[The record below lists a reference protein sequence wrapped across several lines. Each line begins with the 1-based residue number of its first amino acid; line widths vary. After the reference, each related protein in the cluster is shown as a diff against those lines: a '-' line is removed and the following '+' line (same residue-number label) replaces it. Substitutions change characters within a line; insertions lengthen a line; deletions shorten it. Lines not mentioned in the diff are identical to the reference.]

1 MNTSIKNP
9 LLAKCLKLTEM
20 SSTSLCCVNPGARG
34 QERSVGAEG
43 GFVIAMS
50 VLDGSHSVLP
60 ELKPLPAQER
70 EVSFPVVATSG
81 GFA

>member
-1 MNTSIKNP
+1 MGS
-9 LLAKCLKLTEM
+9 
-20 SSTSLCCVNPGARG
+20 
-34 QERSVGAEG
+34 EG